1 MDTHQ
6 TPWLRLSL
14 ATLAVATLAAC
25 SPQGA
30 QPVTEKPGDKLG
42 SQAQPGPVP
51 MQAPDQ
57 APPAANLRAP
67 AQAMAQ
73 GEQAVDIVD
82 AQGFGQPIAAASAMI
97 PAGWRTQGGVNW
109 NRQTNCVGNQMRIEW
124 LASSPDGQ
132 QALEILHGFS
142 WQVQGTQIQMN
153 PCPAVPFNSTQ
164 AFLAGVVQQRRPGA
178 QIVEYRDRADLS
190 QAARAATAAPQGGT
204 RMHFDAGQM
213 LIAYQVNGQPVRELF
228 SASVTFSELQGN
240 VVGGTSMVFAQRA
253 PEGQLDPKV
262 GDRITSSIKANPQWV
277 AMLQG
282 STRNAEQR
290 FSSNQRQEIER
301 WHAGEMARI
310 NAKGAADRAAIR
322 SQTNAEVAQIYS
334 NTNANTQATNDN
346 MHRRNLE
353 AIGEYNTYRDANG
366 NNVRASIHGGQRVI
380 RNPDGTYTTTSNP
393 YATPP
398 VGGEELKKVR

>member
-1 MDTHQ
+1 
-6 TPWLRLSL
+6 
-14 ATLAVATLAAC
+14 
-25 SPQGA
+25 
-30 QPVTEKPGDKLG
+30 
-42 SQAQPGPVP
+42 
-51 MQAPDQ
+51 
-57 APPAANLRAP
+57 
-67 AQAMAQ
+67 
-73 GEQAVDIVD
+73 
-82 AQGFGQPIAAASAMI
+82 
-97 PAGWRTQGGVNW
+97 
-109 NRQTNCVGNQMRIEW
+109 
-124 LASSPDGQ
+124 
-132 QALEILHGFS
+132 
-142 WQVQGTQIQMN
+142 
-153 PCPAVPFNSTQ
+153 
-164 AFLAGVVQQRRPGA
+164 
-178 QIVEYRDRADLS
+178 
-190 QAARAATAAPQGGT
+190 
-204 RMHFDAGQM
+204 M
-213 LIAYQVNGQPVRELF
+213 LIAYQVNGQPVHELF

-277 AMLQG
+277 AMMQG
-282 STRNAEQR
+282 STRDAEQR

-380 RNPDGTYTTTSNP
+380 RNPDG
-393 YATPP
+393 
-398 VGGEELKKVR
+398 